1 MPTVSETARMGQG
14 AGSFGNIWPQI
25 ERRFPKSPASACPQA
40 VLETRAAPQSPC
52 FPKQSAPTT
61 APSADKRRFR
71 FRQYAFAGKRA
82 VSLSG
87 GIWSIFVYFFDS
99 WKDCIQSILA
109 VLARRKVT
117 DVEEDGVVEID
128 LAELFRKNIVLLI
141 VATIVVGAIAFGA
154 SYIIPN
160 EYTSSTSMYVLIH
173 GQREQKNQDKT
184 SLSTTDLRT
193 AQMVASDVTVI
204 LKSNRV
210 ATDVAQRL
218 GIGSLSG
225 YKVNVTSGTD
235 TRVITLSVTG
245 KNPEL
250 TTQVANA
257 IVDDATIVSAEVM
270 GTQAISVVDEASV
283 PLAPSGPNHRMI
295 GLAGAAAGF
304 VLALVAAAL
313 RSAMDTRV
321 RDGEQASQ
329 IVGVPVVGHF
339 PAVA

>member
-1 MPTVSETARMGQG
+1 MT
-14 AGSFGNIWPQI
+14 
-25 ERRFPKSPASACPQA
+25 
-40 VLETRAAPQSPC
+40 
-52 FPKQSAPTT
+52 
-61 APSADKRRFR
+61 
-71 FRQYAFAGKRA
+71 
-82 VSLSG
+82 SG